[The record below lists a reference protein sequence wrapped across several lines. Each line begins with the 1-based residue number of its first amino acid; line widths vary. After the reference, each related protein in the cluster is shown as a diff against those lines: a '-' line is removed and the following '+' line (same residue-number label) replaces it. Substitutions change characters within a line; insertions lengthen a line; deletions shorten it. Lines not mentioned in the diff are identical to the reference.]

1 MVPAARWLV
10 VALLAL
16 AVCAP
21 AIVLRVLPV
30 SDTDVAATV
39 LAQRMRATIDTGWS
53 GEVHT
58 QGSLSVPLT
67 GSTFG
72 GVARLL
78 GESSQLRVWRQDGKD
93 WRVDRISSTGETDH
107 VRRDGF

>member
-21 AIVLRVLPV
+21 PTALRMLPA
-30 SDTDVAATV
+30 SDTTTGATA
-39 LAQRMRATIDTGWS
+39 LAQRIRAAADTGWS
-53 GEVHT
+53 GEVRT
-58 QGSLSVPLT
+58 QGSLSVPLS

-78 GESSQLRVWRQDGKD
+78 GSSSQLRVWWQDQEN
-93 WRVDRISSTGETDH
+93 WRVDRISAT
-107 VRRDGF
+107 